1 VTTSRLLPLLHLCDS
16 LFPVGA
22 FAHSDGLEW
31 ATDAHRVVNT
41 ADLGGWMDGCL
52 DQTIGQ
58 CDGPA
63 IWHAWNA
70 CAAADWAA
78 LTAINVDVHALR
90 PSASTREAI
99 RAMGARLI
107 RTWNLLYAPPGLLRL
122 AAAVDVERTMT
133 LPAAFAGVCAAE
145 GIERRAALAAYIYTR
160 LSAVASAAMRL
171 MPIGQH
177 EAHRVLAARLR
188 RVDAV
193 VDAIASSERR
203 PGSFTPAMDIAA
215 MSHQYVHS
223 RLFRS

>member
-1 VTTSRLLPLLHLCDS
+1 MTSARFLPLLHLCDS
-16 LFPVGA
+16 LFPIGG

-31 ATDAHRVVNT
+31 ATDARQVVSA
-41 ADLGGWMDGCL
+41 ADLGDWMDGCL

-63 IWHAWNA
+63 IWRGWDA
-70 CAAADWAA
+70 CAAGDWAA
-78 LTAINVDVHALR
+78 LTAINADVYALR
-90 PSASTREAI
+90 PSASTREAS

-107 RTWNLLYAPPGLLRL
+107 RTWSLLYAPPDLLRL
-122 AAAVDVERTMT
+122 AAAVDVEQTMT
-133 LPAAFAGVCAAE
+133 LPGAFAGVCASE
-145 GIERRAALAAYIYTR
+145 SIDRRTALDAYIYTR

-177 EAHRVLAARLR
+177 EAHRVLAGRLR
-188 RVDAV
+188 RAGAV
-193 VDAIASSERR
+193 SDAIASGALLPSAF
-203 PGSFTPAMDIAA
+203 SPAMDIAA

>member
-1 VTTSRLLPLLHLCDS
+1 MTSVRLLPLLHLADS
-16 LFPVGA
+16 LFPIGG

-31 ATDAHRVVNT
+31 ATDARQVVSA
-41 ADLGGWMDGCL
+41 ADLGDWMDGCL

-63 IWHAWNA
+63 IWRAWDA
-70 CAAADWAA
+70 CAAGDWAA
-78 LTAINVDVHALR
+78 LTAINADVSALR
-90 PSASTREAI
+90 PSASTREAS

-107 RTWNLLYAPPGLLRL
+107 RTWNLLYAPPDLVRL
-122 AAAVDVERTMT
+122 AAAVDVEKTMT
-133 LPAAFAGVCAAE
+133 LPGAFAGVCAAE
-145 GIERRAALAAYIYTR
+145 TIDRRTTLEAYVYTR

-177 EAHRVLAARLR
+177 EAHRVLAGRLR
-188 RVDAV
+188 RAGGV
-193 VDAIASSERR
+193 VDTILAAT
-203 PGSFTPAMDIAA
+203 PLPASFTPAMDIAA